1 LSADAKRARAP
12 AGLWRWLTNPWIDLK
27 TRHPALSIL
36 VVLLNG
42 LSCGVFTGFAGL
54 ALMMQREGQYCGTPM
69 ATCDEQVLQFTLIF
83 NLGFVGQSLVAPL
96 SGVVLDFVG
105 PRAVGFCGVALYF
118 AGLLLFAFSDQTG
131 AAGVLQLNAFGA
143 GFFFWGAASSP
154 IQTPLFQLAN
164 MFRRRSQVSALIVSM
179 FIASTL
185 VFPILNMIHR
195 ALWPRVSMRT
205 LLLILLVQPIAV
217 TLISL
222 VFLPRKSIPASF
234 VADRDHALADRS
246 AGRRVVSERVVEVRP
261 NGDKVV
267 RRRLRRRRARRRAAQ
282 RPPKLTRSE
291 PSRALPV
298 ARLVRLGTFRRQLF
312 SVEALVGLVYFSL
325 NFLPFN
331 WYIASFREQLAA
343 RGDEGTLTS
352 AFQFF
357 VPAGALASPVIGLL
371 LDRFGIFPASVFTS
385 INVVVIAI
393 TTMIPSLHVQ
403 WVTFAV
409 LAFGRPLHMATFFAY
424 FGKFG
429 FKHYGKLVG
438 IGNLCFGVANQLQFA
453 LLALVVPSAANAAVK
468 DFVNAHIL
476 LLVLASVL
484 AVAFCTLTF
493 RRFRN

>member
-1 LSADAKRARAP
+1 M
-12 AGLWRWLTNPWIDLK
+12 WRWLTNPWIDLRK
-27 TRHPALSIL
+27 THPALSIL

-54 ALMMQREGQYCGTPM
+54 SLMMQREGQFCGTPM
-69 ATCDEQVLQFTLIF
+69 ATCDEQVFQFTLMF
-83 NLGFVGQSLVAPL
+83 NLGFIGQSLVAPL
-96 SGVVLDFVG
+96 SGIVLDLVG

-118 AGLLLFAFSDQTG
+118 TGLLLVAFSDQTG

-205 LLLILLVQPIAV
+205 LLLILLVQPIVV
-217 TLISL
+217 TLLSL
-222 VFLPRKSIPASF
+222 VFLPRKSIPTSF
-234 VADRDHALADRS
+234 VADRDRAAADATS
-246 AGRRVVSERVVEVRP
+246 GRRVVSERVVEVRP

-267 RRRLRRRRARRRAAQ
+267 RRRLRRRRARRRSQ

-291 PSRALPV
+291 PSRVLPV
-298 ARLVRLGTFRRQLF
+298 ARLVRLGTFRRQVF
-312 SVEALVGLVYFSL
+312 SLEALMGFVYFSL

-343 RGDEGTLTS
+343 RGDDGILTS

-371 LDRFGIFPASVFTS
+371 LDRFGIFPASVLTAA
-385 INVVVIAI
+385 NVVLIAI
-393 TTMIPSLHVQ
+393 TTMIPSLELQ
-403 WVTFAV
+403 WVTFIV
-409 LAFGRPLHMATFFAY
+409 LAFGRPLHMSTFFAY

-429 FKHYGKLVG
+429 FKHYGKLIG
-438 IGNLCFGVANQLQFA
+438 IGNLSFGVANQLQFA
-453 LLALVVPSAANAAVK
+453 LLALVVPSAGNAAVK
-468 DFVNAHIL
+468 DFLNAHIL
-476 LLVLASVL
+476 LLVLAAVL